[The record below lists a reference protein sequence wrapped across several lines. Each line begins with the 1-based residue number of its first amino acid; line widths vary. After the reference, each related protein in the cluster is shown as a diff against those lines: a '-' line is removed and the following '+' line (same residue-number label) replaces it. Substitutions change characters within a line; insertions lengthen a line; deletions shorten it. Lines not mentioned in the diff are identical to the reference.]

1 MNEINLP
8 YLGPKLT
15 DAVKRRP
22 FWTKNKQLPLGG
34 CFKVTFD
41 HEIDGDTAGFWVDG
55 EIKTVRFF
63 VIDTPEVSPKP
74 DPYGLTAKQYTS
86 EKLKNA
92 SEIYLQSDKLDS
104 LFDNTER
111 KRLLA
116 WIWVDGELLNY
127 QLVRLG
133 LATVKYVNN
142 EKMVY
147 VKVLREAEKQ
157 AKKECLGLHS
167 KHVAA

>member
-1 MNEINLP
+1 M
-8 YLGPKLT
+8 T

-34 CFKVTFD
+34 CLKVTFD

-116 WIWVDGELLNY
+116 WIGSTEN
-127 QLVRLG
+127 
-133 LATVKYVNN
+133 
-142 EKMVY
+142 
-147 VKVLREAEKQ
+147 
-157 AKKECLGLHS
+157 C
-167 KHVAA
+167 